1 MSNLNRRKIRSKG
14 QAILLIT
21 VALIPLMGLAGL
33 AIDVG
38 YMQYTQRSAQ
48 TAADAAAL
56 AAVARFNSSVGGAV
70 FACDDP
76 LNSTWICNGAG
87 ATNPEYQCPT
97 GLTTAANPVQS
108 ACLYAKQNGF

>member
-21 VALIPLMGLAGL
+21 VALIPVMGLAGL

-38 YMQYTQRSAQ
+38 YMQYTQRTAQ
-48 TAADAAAL
+48 AAADAAVL
-56 AAVARFNSSVGGAV
+56 AAVGRFNTSVGGSI

-76 LNSTWICNGAG
+76 LNSSWMCNGAG
-87 ATNPEYQCPT
+87 AANPEYRCPST
-97 GLTTAANPVQS
+97 LTTASN
-108 ACLYAKQNGF
+108 

>member
-1 MSNLNRRKIRSKG
+1 MSDTSRRKSSNKG

-33 AIDVG
+33 AMDVG

-48 TAADAAAL
+48 AAADAAVL
-56 AAVARFNSSVGGAV
+56 SAVGRFNLTVGGST

-76 LNSTWICNGAG
+76 VNASWLCNAG
-87 ATNPEYQCPT
+87 AHEYQCPA
-97 GLTTAANPVQS
+97 GLTAASNPVQS
-108 ACLYAKQNGF
+108 ACL

>member
-1 MSNLNRRKIRSKG
+1 MSDTFRRNESQQG

-33 AIDVG
+33 AVDVG

-48 TAADAAAL
+48 AAADAAVL
-56 AAVARFNSSVGGAV
+56 AAVGRFNTTVGGQI

-76 LNSTWICNGAG
+76 VNSGWICNGSG
-87 ATNPEYQCPT
+87 GTNAEYRCPSN
-97 GLTTAANPVQS
+97 LTTASNPVQS
-108 ACLYAKQNGF
+108 ACLYA